1 MKPLRLSAQLLARR
15 LGWPGALLALLVGGA
30 IGVQLN
36 LLPAERA
43 KSADLSHRITALKQ
57 APAAP
62 ADTAASTNRER
73 LQIFNALMPPA
84 SRYPAV
90 LQLLFDLAASHN
102 LVIAQAEY
110 TSQPSDEGGYVTCDI
125 ALPLKGPYPQIRAFI
140 GDALLRLPTLAL
152 LGVEFR
158 RDDARAADVQ
168 ASLRLR
174 LYLRRDT

>member
-1 MKPLRLSAQLLARR
+1 MLARR

-43 KSADLSHRITALKQ
+43 KSADLSHHITALKQ

>member
-1 MKPLRLSAQLLARR
+1 MNPLRLQTELLMRR
-15 LGWPGALLALLVGGA
+15 LGWPGALLALLAAGA
-30 IGVQLN
+30 MGVQFC

-43 KSADLSHRITALKQ
+43 KGTELSHRITAMKQ
-57 APAAP
+57 APVP
-62 ADTAASTNRER
+62 AEAMESTNRER

-84 SRYPAV
+84 SRYPAM
-90 LQLLFDLAASHN
+90 LQLLFDLAAAHN

-110 TSQPSDEGGYVTCDI
+110 TNQPSDEGGYVAYEI

-152 LGVEFR
+152 LGVELR
-158 RDDARAADVQ
+158 RDDARTADVQ

-174 LYLRRDT
+174 LYLREGA